1 MADLEAMGLLYAP
14 HTSAGRVPTEKGLR
28 LFVDG
33 LLEIGQLAPDERA
46 QIEARIHGTGR
57 GIEDVLTQATTMLSG
72 LSRCAGL
79 VVAAKQ
85 DTVLKHVEFV
95 AVAPGK
101 ALVVIVGEDGQVE
114 NRLIDTPLGL
124 PVSALSEASN
134 YLSARLRGRTLE
146 DARAEITVELDTER
160 AELDVL
166 TAKIVAEG
174 LATLASSDSPDEK
187 VLIVRGTSHLLDS
200 VEAQIDL
207 ERVRTLFDDIE
218 RKADLIR
225 LMELAK
231 QGDGVRIFI
240 GSENRLFSLS
250 RLFDRGRALCECA
263 GQGRGRD
270 RGSWPD
276 TIELWKDHSD
286 GRSHRKGDRPSSG
299 LSESDM
305 SDDGQQETELQAEA
319 MELDNLRAEAA
330 DLRDRLLR
338 ALAETENTRR
348 RAEREKQDASQ
359 YAVTKFARDMLQIA
373 DNFARALAAAPGCAA
388 RFRRP
393 QIKAVLE
400 GVEATERQLLQTL
413 ERPRR
418 CHHRHNRRQV
428 RSQSAPGHCG
438 SAGRRQACRQHRR
451 CRAVGL

>member
-1 MADLEAMGLLYAP
+1 MDNQFGRNSSGGLSERPREVFRHLVDAFLTSGEPVGSRTLSQRLPIALSPASIRNVMADLEAMGLLYAP

-33 LLEIGQLAPDERA
+33 LLEIGQLAPDERV
-46 QIEARIHGTGR
+46 QIEARINGTGR
-57 GIEDVLTQATTMLSG
+57 GLEDVLTQATTMLSG

-79 VVAAKQ
+79 LVAAKQ

-101 ALVVIVGEDGQVE
+101 ALVIIVGEDGQVE
-114 NRLIDTPLGL
+114 NRLIDTPMGL

-146 DARAEITVELDTER
+146 DARAEIMAELDTER

-174 LATLASSDSPDEK
+174 LATLAPDGDEK

-200 VEAQIDL
+200 VDAQIDL

-250 RLFDRGRALCECA
+250 GSSIVAAPYANAQGKVVGVIGVLGPTRLNYGRII
-263 GQGRGRD
+263 
-270 RGSWPD
+270 PMV
-276 TIELWKDHSD
+276 DHTAKVI
-286 GRSHRKGDRPSSG
+286 G
-299 LSESDM
+299 
-305 SDDGQQETELQAEA
+305 
-319 MELDNLRAEAA
+319 
-330 DLRDRLLR
+330 RLL
-338 ALAETENTRR
+338 
-348 RAEREKQDASQ
+348 
-359 YAVTKFARDMLQIA
+359 
-373 DNFARALAAAPGCAA
+373 G
-388 RFRRP
+388 
-393 QIKAVLE
+393 
-400 GVEATERQLLQTL
+400 
-413 ERPRR
+413 
-418 CHHRHNRRQV
+418 
-428 RSQSAPGHCG
+428 
-438 SAGRRQACRQHRR
+438 
-451 CRAVGL
+451 